1 MKDKGSKEKTGKSL
15 EDCSPQMRKE
25 IQKAL
30 KKRAR
35 RRRLVQVVCG
45 VVAVG
50 CFTYLIGYHYFADRT
65 DASYDHLKT

>member
-1 MKDKGSKEKTGKSL
+1 MKDKGSKGKTGKSL

-35 RRRLVQVVCG
+35 RRRLVQVLCG
-45 VVAVG
+45 LVAVG
-50 CFTYLIGYHYFADRT
+50 CFAPIVDEKHSGI
-65 DASYDHLKT
+65 